1 MAREGA
7 TRNLLKLISV
17 TALAVAAHTI
27 PASGATVQRMVETR
41 AEQVLGRQ
49 WVGTAVLLAR
59 KESSFRCNAVGPR
72 TRHGRALG
80 VFQVMPGSARALGYQ
95 YSKLVDCRYGI
106 DAGLAHMKLCL
117 AHGVRTEQQMLACHL
132 RGVAGWRTVSR
143 KTREGRRNPG

>member
-1 MAREGA
+1 M
-7 TRNLLKLISV
+7 KQLIILSIIAVV
-17 TALAVAAHTI
+17 TQAL
-27 PASGATVQRMVETR
+27 PAQGATVQRMVETR

-59 KESSFRCNAVGPR
+59 KESGFRCNAVGPR

-80 VFQVMPGSARALGYQ
+80 VFQVMPGSAKALGYQ

-117 AHGVRTEQQMLACHL
+117 AHGVRTERQMMSCHL
-132 RGVAGWRTVSR
+132 HGVAGWRKVSR
-143 KTREGRRNPG
+143 

>member
-1 MAREGA
+1 M
-7 TRNLLKLISV
+7 KQLIILSIIYV
-17 TALAVAAHTI
+17 VAQAL
-27 PASGATVQRMVETR
+27 PAQGATVQRMVETR

-59 KESSFRCNAVGPR
+59 KESGFRCNAVGPR

-80 VFQVMPGSARALGYQ
+80 VFQVMPGSAKALGYQ

-117 AHGVRTEQQMLACHL
+117 AHGVRTERQMMSCHL
-132 RGVAGWRTVSR
+132 RGVAGWRKVSR
-143 KTREGRRNPG
+143 

>member
-1 MAREGA
+1 MKK
-7 TRNLLKLISV
+7 LILISV
-17 TALAVAAHTI
+17 CVFAAQAL
-27 PASGATVQRMVETR
+27 PAQGATVQRMVETR

-80 VFQVMPGSARALGYQ
+80 VFQVMPGSAKTLGYQ

-106 DAGLAHMKLCL
+106 DAGLAHMKLCI
-117 AHGVRTEQQMLACHL
+117 AHGVRTERQMLSCHL

-143 KTREGRRNPG
+143 

>member
-1 MAREGA
+1 M
-7 TRNLLKLISV
+7 LKLIPIA
-17 TALAVAAHTI
+17 ALAIAAHTV

-95 YSKLVDCRYGI
+95 YNKLVDCRYGI
-106 DAGLAHMKLCL
+106 DAGLAHMKMCI

-143 KTREGRRNPG
+143 KTREGRGRPG

>member
-1 MAREGA
+1 M
-7 TRNLLKLISV
+7 KQLIILSIIYV
-17 TALAVAAHTI
+17 VAQAL
-27 PASGATVQRMVETR
+27 PAQGATVQRMVETR

-59 KESSFRCNAVGPR
+59 KESGFRCNAVGPR

-80 VFQVMPGSARALGYQ
+80 VFQVMPGSAKALGYQ

-117 AHGVRTEQQMLACHL
+117 AHGVRTERQMMSCHL
-132 RGVAGWRTVSR
+132 RGVAGWRKASR
-143 KTREGRRNPG
+143 